1 MFFLYLS
8 LVFFL
13 IGIGVWIAG
22 SFVEKKKKTASKSKR
37 KKYQQ
42 LSGKLGNIARIAF
55 VLCAVAF
62 IFGFIMLIGS
72 QSSDMQ
78 PL

>member
-1 MFFLYLS
+1 MFCIYLS
-8 LVFFL
+8 LVFFV

-22 SFVEKKKKTASKSKR
+22 SIVEKKRKKASRTKQ
-37 KKYQQ
+37 KKYQR
-42 LSGKLGNIARIAF
+42 LSDRLATAARIIF
-55 VLCAVAF
+55 ILCAVTF
-62 IFGFIMLIGS
+62 IFGFILLIGA